1 MAAASRGPGKAGRA
15 QYNSGM
21 AHWLVKT
28 EPSTYS
34 FADLERQK
42 KAVWDGVANAVALKH
57 LRAMAP
63 GDDVL
68 VYHTGDEKAAV
79 GLARVV
85 SEPYADPKAGDPKLA
100 VVDLEPVRRLV
111 RPVTLA
117 EVKADPAFADFVLVR
132 QGRLSV
138 MPVPPA
144 LWKRVLALGG
154 A

>member
-1 MAAASRGPGKAGRA
+1 
-15 QYNSGM
+15 M

-34 FADLERQK
+34 YEDLAKQGR
-42 KAVWDGVANAVALKH
+42 ATWDGVANVVALKH

-68 VYHTGDEKAAV
+68 VYHTGDVKAAV

-85 SEPYADPKAGDPKLA
+85 SAPYPDPKAKDAKLT
-100 VVDLEPVRRLV
+100 VVDLEAVRALA

-117 EVKADPAFADFVLVR
+117 EVKADPVFADFVLVR

-138 MPVPPA
+138 MPVPPP
-144 LWKRVLALGG
+144 LWKRLLALGAARG
-154 A
+154 V

>member
-1 MAAASRGPGKAGRA
+1 
-15 QYNSGM
+15 M

-34 FADLERQK
+34 YDDLARQGR
-42 KAVWDGVANAVALKH
+42 AVWDGVANAVALKH

-68 VYHTGDEKAAV
+68 VYHTGDVKAAV

-85 SEPYADPKAGDPKLA
+85 SAPYPDPKAGDARLV
-100 VVDLEPVRRLV
+100 VVDLEPVRPLAH
-111 RPVTLA
+111 PVTLA
-117 EVKADPAFADFVLVR
+117 AVKADPAFADFALVR

-144 LWKRVLALGG
+144 LWKRLLGLGG
-154 A
+154 AARGA

>member
-1 MAAASRGPGKAGRA
+1 
-15 QYNSGM
+15 M

-34 FADLERQK
+34 YEDLAKQGR
-42 KAVWDGVANAVALKH
+42 AVWDGVANAVALKN
-57 LRAMAP
+57 LRSMAP

-68 VYHTGDEKAAV
+68 VYHTGDVKAAV

-85 SEPYADPKAGDPKLA
+85 SAPYPDPKAKDAKLT
-100 VVDLEPVRRLV
+100 VVDLEAVRALA

-117 EVKADPAFADFVLVR
+117 EVKADPVFADFVLVR

-138 MPVPPA
+138 MPIEPRA
-144 LWKRVLALGG
+144 FARILALGKTRL
-154 A
+154 

>member
-1 MAAASRGPGKAGRA
+1 
-15 QYNSGM
+15 M

-34 FADLERQK
+34 FDDLVRQGR
-42 KAVWDGVANAVALKH
+42 AVWDGVANVVALKN

-63 GDDVL
+63 GDEVL
-68 VYHTGDEKAAV
+68 VYHTGDVKAAV

-85 SEPYADPKAGDPKLA
+85 SAPYPDPKAGDPKLV
-100 VVDLEPVRRLV
+100 VVDLEPVRPLARA
-111 RPVTLA
+111 VTLA
-117 EVKADPAFADFVLVR
+117 EVKADPAFADFALVR

-144 LWKRVLALGG
+144 LWKRLLGLAG
-154 A
+154 AARG

>member
-1 MAAASRGPGKAGRA
+1 
-15 QYNSGM
+15 M

-34 FADLERQK
+34 YEDLARQGR
-42 KAVWDGVANAVALKH
+42 AVWDGVANVVALKH
-57 LRAMAP
+57 LRGMAP

-68 VYHTGDEKAAV
+68 VYHTGDVKAAV
-79 GLARVV
+79 GLAKVV
-85 SEPYADPKAGDPKLA
+85 SAPYPDPKAKDAKLT
-100 VVDLEPVRRLV
+100 VVDLEAVRPLA

-117 EVKADPAFADFVLVR
+117 EVKADPEFADFALVR

-144 LWKRVLALGG
+144 LWKRLLALSVARGV
-154 A
+154 